1 MQIALGTHH
10 RAGVRA
16 AVLCFISV
24 PTEPHLNGRAFNTKT
39 AAFLLGGHAPL
50 QIASEWT
57 FESQSPH
64 STPPEDIPNVNV
76 SMFPSSNKGR
86 PTITRSFKYSAC
98 PLFEGSKKRIPCRKP
113 IPGMN
118 PLRALVKWSTW
129 FSARSVWSSAN
140 TLKSSALI
148 GRNIYSKDCAHR
160 CLVQPMACQWSLTT
174 GPFKSSPHQSF
185 FSFPNA
191 SCGLCP

>member
-50 QIASEWT
+50 QIASE
-57 FESQSPH
+57 SQSPH

-76 SMFPSSNKGR
+76 SMFPSSN
-86 PTITRSFKYSAC
+86 
-98 PLFEGSKKRIPCRKP
+98 
-113 IPGMN
+113 
-118 PLRALVKWSTW
+118 
-129 FSARSVWSSAN
+129 
-140 TLKSSALI
+140 
-148 GRNIYSKDCAHR
+148 
-160 CLVQPMACQWSLTT
+160 
-174 GPFKSSPHQSF
+174 
-185 FSFPNA
+185 
-191 SCGLCP
+191 